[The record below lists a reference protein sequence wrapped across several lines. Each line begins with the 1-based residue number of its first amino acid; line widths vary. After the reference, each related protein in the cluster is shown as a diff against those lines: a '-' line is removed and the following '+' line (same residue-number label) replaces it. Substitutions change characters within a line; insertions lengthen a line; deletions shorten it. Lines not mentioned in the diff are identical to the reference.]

1 MKKKEIMNKFEI
13 IKDTK
18 EQKIKDL
25 KKKKNDFD
33 SKNKKNLLKF
43 SKSIPNIFAKAPEQQ
58 KLIILIDI
66 VGFSKST
73 TRQQVYNI
81 YLFQRYL
88 TIEVLTSKFSFSSKI
103 KINQFIP
110 TGDGCYI
117 VADKCAPQ
125 YALKFLIT
133 LISGFKEMQ
142 DADNNPLALRV
153 SALIGECVQFMDI
166 AKHINFVGEGMNE
179 ASRILSGGQSF
190 LEEKFLQNHKSTEI
204 LDAKKYSR
212 NSLYLGDSL
221 TTNIN
226 DFKKNCDEFFY
237 FENVKDKHG
246 KMRNITVLQNVK
258 V

>member
-1 MKKKEIMNKFEI
+1 MNKFEI

-18 EQKIKDL
+18 EQKIKDI
-25 KKKKNDFD
+25 KKMKNDFD
-33 SKNKKNLLKF
+33 SKNKKKLLKF
-43 SKSIPNIFAKAPEQQ
+43 SKSIPNIFAKVPEQQ

-125 YALKFLIT
+125 YALKFLTT

-142 DADNNPLALRV
+142 DSDNNPLALRV

-190 LEEKFLQNHKSTEI
+190 LEEKFLQNHKSAEI

-221 TTNIN
+221 TSNIN
-226 DFKKNCDEFFY
+226 DFKKNCDEIFY
-237 FENVKDKHG
+237 FKNVADKHG